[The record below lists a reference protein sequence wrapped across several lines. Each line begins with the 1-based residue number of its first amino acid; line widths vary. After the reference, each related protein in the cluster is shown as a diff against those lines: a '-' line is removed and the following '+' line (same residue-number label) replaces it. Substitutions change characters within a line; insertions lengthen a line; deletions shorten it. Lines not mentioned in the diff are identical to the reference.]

1 VHEISLKFQSESG
14 SAGKKGCEVC
24 DPSTNTWNTTAAVN
38 MPAARDGSA
47 ATTLNG
53 TIYVIGGYR
62 SGPLSTVEVYDPSA
76 NSWSTGTNMPTA
88 RSDLSIAAVN
98 GKRV

>member
-1 VHEISLKFQSESG
+1 MRFRLNFRVNPDQR
-14 SAGKKGCEVC
+14 AKKGCEVY

-38 MPAARDGSA
+38 MPTARDGSA

-62 SGPLSTVEVYDPSA
+62 SGPLSTVEVYDPSS
-76 NSWSTGTNMPTA
+76 NSWSTGANMPTA